1 MFIRY
6 RKYFVLSCVA
16 TPKHCKHM
24 LEFNFFLRFC
34 WNFSES
40 CWTCFYSNTLLKYWP
55 NCYGVPL
62 GPLAYIFALSPFGRS
77 SESENARCDKKK
89 WRRCE
94 GEGAKQLS
102 LLCVC
107 NFALSPSHLRT
118 LAFFLFLWVNNI
130 FDRGIYLPEVFRM
143 LPDII
148 GTHALD
154 SVAVQSCSL

>member
-1 MFIRY
+1 MFIKY

-77 SESENARCDKKK
+77 SESENARCDKKN
-89 WRRCE
+89 
-94 GEGAKQLS
+94 GGGAKAKERNNYRS
-102 LLCVC
+102 FAFATSHSRHPT
-107 NFALSPSHLRT
+107 FALWPFFSFSGSITYLIEVSTCPRFSACCRT
-118 LAFFLFLWVNNI
+118 
-130 FDRGIYLPEVFRM
+130 
-143 LPDII
+143 
-148 GTHALD
+148 
-154 SVAVQSCSL
+154 